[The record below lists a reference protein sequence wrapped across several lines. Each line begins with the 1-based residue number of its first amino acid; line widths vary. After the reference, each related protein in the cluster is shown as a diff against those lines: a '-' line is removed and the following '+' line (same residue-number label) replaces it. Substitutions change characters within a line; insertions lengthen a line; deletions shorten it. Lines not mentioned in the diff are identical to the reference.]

1 VETFFSVTV
10 VPGVQVWVP
19 ITAEPTLNV
28 IVAVQTGQAV
38 PPAQV
43 QPDGHAAHS
52 LPTCGLPLPL
62 SQEPLYFR
70 YLFEAHDVY
79 FKTVSHI
86 GFSANDVDGIKNTP
100 HINIAPK
107 NARVQRQVAIPI
119 FSQKLAIF
127 YSFSIKSFH
136 FYKSSVENF

>member
-19 ITAEPTLNV
+19 NVVLPFLNV
-28 IVAVQTGQAV
+28 IVAEQTGQLV
-38 PPAQV
+38 PPEQV
-43 QPDGHAAHS
+43 QPDGQSAHS

-70 YLFEAHDVY
+70 YLPETHDVY

-86 GFSANDVDGIKNTP
+86 GFSANDVDGTKNTP
-100 HINIAPK
+100 HNNIAPK
-107 NARVQRQVAIPI
+107 NARVKRQVAIPI